1 MRFNDFIGNA
11 KIIARL
17 RSKLREGRFPHALIF
32 SGPDGVGKRT
42 CALMLAKALNC
53 LESGPDDFCDACSQ
67 CRKIDSGIHPD
78 VLMIGLEEDASEIK
92 IGQIRDLL
100 GTLGLRP
107 MEGSHKVFIIDPA
120 DAMNQASANALLKGL
135 EEPPEDSHFILLS
148 SSPQSLLLT
157 VRSRCQTYPFSPLTL
172 EEMRRFG
179 GEELALRWSRGS
191 IGTLKTL
198 DLEVVRQRR
207 EAAIDFLET
216 AVRAKDEQFRDL
228 IAISADIA
236 RAKNEFESNMS
247 MIAVLLEDL
256 LYIREGLNQRIVNL
270 DVEARLR
277 KLAEDFSPIQFV
289 RIAEFL
295 RTIEVHLNNYGNRGL
310 LTDVLALTSNAA
322 LAKIANDNTWKSR

>member
-11 KIIARL
+11 KIVERL
-17 RSKLREGRFPHALIF
+17 RSKLRAGRFPHALIF

-42 CALMLAKALNC
+42 CALMVAKVLNC
-53 LESGPDDFCDACSQ
+53 PESGPDDFCNACSQ

-107 MEGSHKVFIIDPA
+107 FEGSHKVFIIDPA
-120 DAMNQASANALLKGL
+120 DAMNPASANALLKGL

-148 SSPQSLLLT
+148 SSPQALLLT

-172 EEMRRFG
+172 EEMRHFG

-198 DLEVVRQRR
+198 DLQALRQRR

-228 IAISADIA
+228 IAVSADIA
-236 RAKNEFESNMS
+236 RSKNEFESNMS
-247 MIAVLLEDL
+247 MVAVVLEDL
-256 LYIREGLNQRIVNL
+256 LYIMEGLNTHIVNVDL
-270 DVEARLR
+270 ESRLR
-277 KLAEDFSPIQFV
+277 KLAEDFSPIQFI
-289 RIAEFL
+289 RIADFL
-295 RTIEVHLNNYGNRGL
+295 RTIEVHLNTYGNRGM

-322 LAKIANDNTWKSR
+322 LAKIANDNTRKSR